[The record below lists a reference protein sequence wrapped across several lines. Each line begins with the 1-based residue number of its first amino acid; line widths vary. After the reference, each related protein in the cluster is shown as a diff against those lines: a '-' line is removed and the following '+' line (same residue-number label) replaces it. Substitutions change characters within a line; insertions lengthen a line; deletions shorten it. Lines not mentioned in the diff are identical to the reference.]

1 MQSKE
6 NLTFI
11 IEFLGCKVN
20 SYEAECVGNLLL
32 EKGYKE
38 FDENKDKYPTVIV
51 INTCSVT
58 QTSETK
64 DRKVIKQYRKKY
76 KKSILVVMGCYTQR
90 EYDYVANELDADIVL
105 GTSKRSLIPEYID
118 EFNKNHQKIIIH
130 EENNSIKEYEGLTLV
145 DSLLTTR
152 AYLKIQDGCDNYCTY
167 CLIPYIRGR
176 SRSRNKDDIL
186 AEVDRLVKLGY
197 KEIVLTGIDMGSYG
211 KDFKNGYTFS
221 DLIYEILSKN
231 KDLYRLRISS
241 LEDSQIDD
249 KFIKCLKEF
258 PNLANHLH
266 IPLQSGSASIL
277 KRMNRKYDL
286 KSFKEKV
293 DLIRS
298 VRSDIALTTDVI
310 VGFPGETSEEFE
322 ETFNFCKDINFSKI
336 HVFPYSKREGTI
348 AAKLPDQVEEFD
360 KKLRVSKLIA
370 LSDIMQNEYNKKFN
384 GQELEFLVENYDES
398 KKAYRA
404 HSSNYLEFYI
414 PSKENIEGKIVKS
427 KYTSE
432 VTINFDNVKK
442 LFSR

>member
-20 SYEAECVGNLLL
+20 SYEAECVGNLLM
-32 EKGYKE
+32 EKGYTK
-38 FDENKDKYPTVIV
+38 FDEKKNKYPGVIV

-58 QTSETK
+58 QTSEAK
-64 DRKVIKQYRKKY
+64 DRKTIKQYRKKY
-76 KKSILVVMGCYTQR
+76 KKSILIVMGCYTQR
-90 EYDYVANELDADIVL
+90 EYELVAYDLNADIVL
-105 GTSKRSLIPEYID
+105 GTSKRSLIPEYIE
-118 EFNKNHQKIIIH
+118 EFKKNGEKIVIH
-130 EENNSIKEYEGLTLV
+130 EDNNSIKKYEGLSLT

-176 SRSRNKDDIL
+176 SRSRDKDEIL
-186 AEVDRLVKLGY
+186 DEVKRLISLGY

-249 KFIKCLKEF
+249 KFLKCLKEF

-266 IPLQSGSASIL
+266 IPLQSGSETIL

-286 KSFKEKV
+286 ASFKDKV
-293 DLIRS
+293 KKIRKI
-298 VRSDIALTTDVI
+298 RSDIALTTDVI
-310 VGFPGETSEEFE
+310 VGFPGESEEEFN
-322 ETFNFCKDINFSKI
+322 ETFEFCKEINFSKI
-336 HVFPYSKREGTI
+336 HVFPYSRREGTI
-348 AAKLPDQVEEFD
+348 ADRLPDQVEEID
-360 KKLRVSKLIA
+360 KKMRVSKLIA
-370 LSDIMQNEYNKKFN
+370 LSDVMQNEYNKKFDN
-384 GQELEFLVENYDES
+384 KKMEFLVENFDQS

-404 HSSNYLEFYI
+404 HSSNYIEYYI
-414 PSKENIEGKIVKS
+414 SSDKNIEGEIVECIYS
-427 KYTSE
+427 NSAH
-432 VTINFDNVKK
+432 IDFDNVKK
-442 LFSR
+442 IFSR

>member
-38 FDENKDKYPTVIV
+38 FDEKKDKYPTVIV

-58 QTSETK
+58 QTSEAK

-90 EYDYVANELDADIVL
+90 EYEYVANELNADIVL
-105 GTSKRSLIPEYID
+105 GTSKRSLIPEYIE
-118 EFNKNHQKIIIH
+118 EFKAKKEKIIIH
-130 EENNSIKEYEGLTLV
+130 EENNSIKKYEGLTLT

-176 SRSRNKDDIL
+176 SRSRDKDDIL

-211 KDFKNGYTFS
+211 KDFNNGYTFS

-249 KFIKCLKEF
+249 KFIQCLKEF

-286 KSFKEKV
+286 ASFKEKV
-293 DLIRS
+293 NLIRS

-310 VGFPGETSEEFE
+310 VGFPGESDDEFE
-322 ETFNFCKDINFSKI
+322 ETFSFCKDINFSKI
-336 HVFPYSKREGTI
+336 HVFPYSKRDGTI
-348 AAKLPDQVEEFD
+348 AAKLPNQVSDFD

-370 LSDIMQNEYNKKFN
+370 LSDIMQNEYNKKFDD
-384 GQELEFLVENYDES
+384 QEMEFLVENYDS
-398 KKAYRA
+398 LKKAYRA

-414 PSKENIEGKIVKS
+414 PSEENIEGNIVKA

-432 VTINFDNVKK
+432 VTIDFDNVKK